1 MKKYIN
7 AVVKIFICIL
17 VSLNLTSC
25 WSAHE
30 LNKLAIVLGMGIDKG
45 KEDGYPVEMT
55 VQLANVSD
63 IKSSSKGKDAGTSN
77 TGYLNLKEKG
87 KSISDTA
94 KAFNRKLNRNL
105 FFSHNQVVIFGKD
118 FAEEGIENYMDF
130 FLRYRE
136 TRLLTW
142 ILVSKQPASEI
153 LNVKPELESTPGRNI
168 GELIKNQ
175 QQVSQIPA
183 VNLKDFS
190 SKLMSKAT
198 APTAPIVEISNDNNR
213 KIAYLSETAV
223 FRKGKMV
230 GSLNEKETRGLLWC
244 TNKMKDG
251 IVSINASNKEINDK
265 VNIITT
271 HASGK
276 IIPQVKEGVLSIQIK
291 IKQEGD
297 LQEQLSS
304 EDLSNPKA
312 FSILEKRE
320 EATIK
325 KEIVLALKKSR
336 RLNADIFGFGDAIY
350 QHYPDQWNKIEKNW
364 GETFQNVP
372 VSINVD
378 AKLRRT
384 GRITKPIMSK
394 D

>member
-7 AVVKIFICIL
+7 AVIKIVICIL
-17 VSLNLTSC
+17 VALNLTSC

-30 LNKLAIVLGMGIDKG
+30 LNKLAIVIGMGIDKG

-55 VQLANVSD
+55 VQLANVSG
-63 IKSSSKGKDAGTSN
+63 IKSSSKGNDGGSSN

-87 KSISDTA
+87 KSISDAA
-94 KAFNRKLNRNL
+94 KAFNRKLNRSL

-118 FAEEGIENYMDF
+118 SAEEGIEKYMDF

-153 LNVKPELESTPGRNI
+153 LNVKPELEATPGRNI

-183 VNLKDFS
+183 VDLKDFS
-190 SKLMSKAT
+190 SKLMSKTT

-223 FRKGKMV
+223 FKKGTMV

-244 TNKMKDG
+244 TNKMKNG
-251 IVSINASNKEINDK
+251 IVSISTSNKDINDK
-265 VNIITT
+265 VNIVTT
-271 HASGK
+271 HATGK
-276 IIPQVKEGVLSIQIK
+276 IIPQVKDGGLSIQIK

-320 EATIK
+320 EDTIK
-325 KEIVLALKKSR
+325 KEIMLALKKSR
-336 RLNADIFGFGDAIY
+336 RLNADIFGFGDTIY
-350 QHYPDQWNKIEKNW
+350 QHYPGQWNKIQKNW
-364 GETFQNVP
+364 EETFQNIP

>member
-7 AVVKIFICIL
+7 AVIKIVICIL

-30 LNKLAIVLGMGIDKG
+30 LNKLAIVIGMGIDKG

-55 VQLANVSD
+55 VQIANVSG
-63 IKSSSKGKDAGTSN
+63 IKSSSKGKDAGAN
-77 TGYLNLKEKG
+77 NAGYLNLKEKG

-118 FAEEGIENYMDF
+118 FAEKGIENYMDF

-153 LNVKPELESTPGRNI
+153 LNVKPELEATPGKNI

-190 SKLMSKAT
+190 SKLMSKTT
-198 APTAPIVEISNDNNR
+198 APTAPIVEFTEVDISVFIIILTITCIYTL
-213 KIAYLSETAV
+213 KKGLEVIARVSFIL
-223 FRKGKMV
+223 
-230 GSLNEKETRGLLWC
+230 
-244 TNKMKDG
+244 G
-251 IVSINASNKEINDK
+251 IVSI
-265 VNIITT
+265 ITAVFIT
-271 HASGK
+271 
-276 IIPQVKEGVLSIQIK
+276 ILTIK
-291 IKQEGD
+291 D
-297 LQEQLSS
+297 MH
-304 EDLSNPKA
+304 LSNFLPLFQINLKE
-312 FSILEKRE
+312 FVQGTNLMMSIPFGEIVVFLMIFPYVND
-320 EATIK
+320 IK
-325 KEIVLALKKSR
+325 KVKKSAFIG
-336 RLNADIFGFGDAIY
+336 LIAGSIFFLSVI
-350 QHYPDQWNKIEKNW
+350 
-364 GETFQNVP
+364 
-372 VSINVD
+372 
-378 AKLRRT
+378 L
-384 GRITKPIMSK
+384 
-394 D
+394 